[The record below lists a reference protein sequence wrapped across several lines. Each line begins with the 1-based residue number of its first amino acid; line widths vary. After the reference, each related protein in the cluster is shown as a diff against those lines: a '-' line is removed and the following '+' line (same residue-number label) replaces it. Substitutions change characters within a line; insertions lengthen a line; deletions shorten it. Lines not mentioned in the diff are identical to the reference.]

1 MIAPFTTLTALAA
14 PLPAANIDTDI
25 IVPARFL
32 TITSKQGLGRH
43 AFAEWRERGAFVLD
57 DPRWTGAQILV
68 AGENFGCG
76 SSREQAAWALA
87 DLGIRAIVA
96 PSFGEIFRTNALRNG
111 ILPVTLDTPEW
122 ARSVKAAEAGASLT
136 IDLAAQRILLPDE
149 PPIAFALAEQERLAL
164 LNGWD
169 EIDGIR
175 SRYAAA
181 TAAFEARQRSA
192 SPWLWQADHAAL

>member
-1 MIAPFTTLTALAA
+1 MEAFTTLAARAA
-14 PLPAANIDTDI
+14 PLPAPNIDTDI

-43 AFAEWRERGAFVLD
+43 AFAEWRQGSDFVLD
-57 DPRWTGAQILV
+57 DPRYAGAQILV

-87 DLGIRAIVA
+87 DLGIRAILA
-96 PSFGEIFRTNALRNG
+96 PSFGEIFRNNALRNG
-111 ILPVTLDTPEW
+111 LLPVTLGKPDW
-122 ARSVKAAEAGASLT
+122 QRALAAAQARETLS
-136 IDLAAQRILLPDE
+136 IDLPAQQIDLTDGTTINFALPD
-149 PPIAFALAEQERLAL
+149 QERVAL

-175 SRYAAA
+175 ARYAAA
-181 TAAFEARQRSA
+181 TAEFETRQRA
-192 SPWLWQADHAAL
+192 AAPWLWERDPANG

>member
-1 MIAPFTTLTALAA
+1 MTPFITLTSLAA
-14 PLPAANIDTDI
+14 PLPTANIDTDI

-43 AFAEWRERGAFVLD
+43 AFAGWREGGNFVLD
-57 DPRWTGAQILV
+57 DLRWAGAQILV

-87 DLGIRAIVA
+87 DLGIRCVIA

-111 ILPVTLDTPEW
+111 MLPVTLGEADW
-122 ARSVKAAEAGASLT
+122 HRVLSVAEAHKCLT
-136 IDLAAQRILLPDE
+136 IDLAAQTIALGEE
-149 PPIAFALAEQERLAL
+149 PSIAFEMPGQERTAL

-175 SRYAAA
+175 LRYAAA
-181 TAAFEARQRSA
+181 TADFEARQQAA
-192 SPWLWQADHAAL
+192 SPWLWEKELSHG